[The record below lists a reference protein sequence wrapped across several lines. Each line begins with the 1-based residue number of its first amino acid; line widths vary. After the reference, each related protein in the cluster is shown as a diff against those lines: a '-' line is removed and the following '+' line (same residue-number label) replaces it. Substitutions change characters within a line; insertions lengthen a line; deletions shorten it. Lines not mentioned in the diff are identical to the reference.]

1 MLNRSRSSSLARF
14 AALLLVLL
22 LSGSVSAGRRG
33 ASDGEGPLAF
43 VRDKF
48 ATLDNRGKFI
58 AGAAAGFVG
67 SRIVV
72 GSAMTVVKVGAV
84 AFVT

>member
-1 MLNRSRSSSLARF
+1 MMLLRSPPCSLAWLF
-14 AALLLVLL
+14 SLLLL
-22 LSGSVSAGRRG
+22 LSSSRHVAVGEE
-33 ASDGEGPLAF
+33 EGPLAF

-48 ATLDNRGKFI
+48 DSLNPRGKLI

-72 GSAMTVVKVGAV
+72 GSAMTVVKVGV
-84 AFVT
+84 GAFIA